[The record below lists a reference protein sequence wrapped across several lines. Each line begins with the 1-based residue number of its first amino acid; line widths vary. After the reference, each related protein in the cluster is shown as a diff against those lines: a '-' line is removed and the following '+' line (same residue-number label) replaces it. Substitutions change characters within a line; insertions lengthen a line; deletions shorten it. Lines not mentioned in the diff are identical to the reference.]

1 MRMLSIPHR
10 VGRWGS
16 SAAGDQAASQKP
28 GGDSMR
34 RFVFGALL
42 ACAALFAATPAL
54 AADVTGVAFVHGT
67 GHQTDAYND
76 YWQPAMVNNVRG
88 GLANPANYTV
98 INCDFEQYMW
108 DSRAAGCL
116 ATQLT
121 NFISAKKITRLIV
134 ITHSNGGNVIR
145 WIMSNPTYDSRYPNI
160 ISKIVR
166 VNALA
171 PSSAGTPLA
180 DAVINGNVFETSL
193 GWLLG
198 YKSDAVR
205 QQQVSWMAY
214 YNGNYLYGTAGRP
227 SLPKLFRSVVGT
239 DVETAVWD
247 PDSYCGGYAENV
259 GLETT
264 QWWLDSCSDG
274 FLNCS
279 SQSAAGSVWFKDKS
293 KMAGSEPLSH
303 NQSRRACFG
312 LDTILRKDMK

>member
-1 MRMLSIPHR
+1 
-10 VGRWGS
+10 
-16 SAAGDQAASQKP
+16 
-28 GGDSMR
+28 MR
-34 RFVFGALL
+34 RFAFGALL
-42 ACAALFAATPAL
+42 ACAALFTTAPAL

-76 YWQPAMVNNVRG
+76 YWQPTMVNNVRG

-121 NFISAKKITRLIV
+121 SFINAKHITRLIV

-145 WIMSNPTYDSRYPNI
+145 WIMSNPTWDSRYPNI

-166 VNALA
+166 VDALA

-180 DAVINGNVFETSL
+180 DATINGNVFESSL

-214 YNGNYLYGTAGRP
+214 YNGNYLYGTGGRP
-227 SLPKLFRSVVGT
+227 SLPKLFRSVVGS

-247 PDSYCGGYAENV
+247 SDSYCGGYTLNV
-259 GLETT
+259 GLEVT
-264 QWWLDSCSDG
+264 QAWLDSCSDG

-293 KMAGSEPLSH
+293 RMAGGEPLSH

-312 LDTILRKDMK
+312 LDTILRNDMK